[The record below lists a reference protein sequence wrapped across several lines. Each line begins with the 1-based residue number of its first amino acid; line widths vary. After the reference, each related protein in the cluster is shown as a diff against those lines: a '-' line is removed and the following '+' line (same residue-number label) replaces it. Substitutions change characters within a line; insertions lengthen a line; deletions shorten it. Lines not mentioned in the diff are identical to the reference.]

1 MSSSEEA
8 TLAEILSQQAGLTS
22 EIELKVI
29 RNDLITY
36 GGNTHG
42 KEWTSSKVQVVLQ
55 SKIAEQY
62 CLGVAKLKKNDKAEL
77 KKVEARFKID
87 SIWKFKAIKLVNDKP
102 AYVHTSVRIT
112 IDLRESQVSAML
124 QSTSFPEAPV
134 PQNSIIQILQLKQM
148 QRFDLMAIP
157 AKIMDER
164 TSASGMRIIDV
175 RLVDGSEKEGSTASE
190 HEYACLP
197 LTLFFQNEHQCNSF
211 KAHVGRTPML
221 FMGLAGSRREGKVQV
236 STVKEQFWW
245 RAAAGPKCE
254 SMAKR
259 AAEICDDEAG
269 HADVATLPEFI
280 PAEAVDYTEVPAT
293 LSVCRQLDPTSMS
306 ESQLLGDETE
316 HVYQLNHVHVLLPN
330 KTDRIKTSDD
340 RLFAQLDC
348 WDISKKISIA
358 FRKKAM
364 LNLAAIDEQS
374 EYEQLLAQDEL
385 RHAMLCSLR
394 VRVKR
399 RNQIGQH
406 IFDAEQSSQLSVPS
420 QDDAAQQSS
429 ELQCI
434 VVEATPVMHYE
445 EIPEDAVEAVVGVL
459 AGCPQHSERLAVVP
473 LDKLKPSPFY
483 NMVANDEPA
492 DKALALLRFT
502 RPSNGKQ
509 LSHGFRVVS
518 ERVQDATATE
528 HGSTAT
534 ATEYSTI
541 SICSVEKVTDF
552 SPAKSTT
559 CLAVISKMNAPAQPH
574 QHAADLYIEAMEALQ
589 KTDVD
594 AAVQMMRQLQK
605 MGCAQFGD
613 STSSTTAAWTQRK
626 CRRLNRYPSKIETDI

>member
-8 TLAEILSQQAGLTS
+8 TLAEILNQEAGLTS

-29 RNDLITY
+29 RNDLISY
-36 GGNTHG
+36 SGNNHG

-62 CLGVAKLKKNDKAEL
+62 CLGVAKLRKNDKAEL

-112 IDLRESQVSAML
+112 IDLRSSQVSAML
-124 QSTSFPEAPV
+124 QSTSFPQAPV
-134 PQNSIIQILQLKQM
+134 PENSIIQILQLKQM

-157 AKIMDER
+157 AKIIDER

-175 RLVDGSEKEGSTASE
+175 RLVDGSEKEGSTATE

-236 STVKEQFWW
+236 NTVKEQFWW
-245 RAAAGPKCE
+245 QPAAGPKCE

-364 LNLAAIDEQS
+364 LNLAAVDEQS

-399 RNQIGQH
+399 RNSA
-406 IFDAEQSSQLSVPS
+406 FDATQSSQLSVPS

-434 VVEATPVMHYE
+434 VVEATPVVQYE
-445 EIPEDAVEAVVGVL
+445 EIPDDAVEAVVGVL

-483 NMVANDEPA
+483 NMLANDEPA
-492 DKALALLRFT
+492 DKALTILRFT
-502 RPSNGKQ
+502 QRSNGKQ

-528 HGSTAT
+528 HGST
-534 ATEYSTI
+534 EYSTI
-541 SICSVEKVTDF
+541 SICSVEKVADF

-559 CLAVISKMNAPAQPH
+559 CMAVISKMVAPAQPH

-613 STSSTTAAWTQRK
+613 STSSTPAAWRQRK
-626 CRRLNRYPSKIETDI
+626 CRRLNRYPSKIHEDM